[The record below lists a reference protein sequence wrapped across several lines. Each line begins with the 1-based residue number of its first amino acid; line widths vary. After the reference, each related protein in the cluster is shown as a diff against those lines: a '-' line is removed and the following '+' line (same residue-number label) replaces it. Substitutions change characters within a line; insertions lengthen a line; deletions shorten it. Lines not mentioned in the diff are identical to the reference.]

1 MNISISKAQITSLIE
16 DAKREV
22 VTQLLTESSSI
33 RLLTQTQTA
42 AMLDVT
48 TATLSTLDLKPIILA
63 PTKTVRYS
71 LQDIQQYIKNN
82 YFYNISN
89 FIYNSLCR
97 DNFCISYYYKRSYV
111 YKQLNH
117 MR

>member
-82 YFYNISN
+82 YVTA
-89 FIYNSLCR
+89 R
-97 DNFCISYYYKRSYV
+97 
-111 YKQLNH
+111 
-117 MR
+117 